1 MFTFTKKIL
10 KKQLFIIFK
19 TFSTNNLLIYLI
31 LKDEI
36 KNISN
41 RVFYSQSIPQIQHN
55 NENIIINLFTA
66 Y

>member
-1 MFTFTKKIL
+1 MFTFTDKIL
-10 KKQLFIIFK
+10 KKQLFITFK

-41 RVFYSQSIPQIQHN
+41 RVFYSQYIPQIQHN

>member
-1 MFTFTKKIL
+1 MFTFTDKIL
-10 KKQLFIIFK
+10 KKQLFITFK

>member
-1 MFTFTKKIL
+1 MFTFTDKIL

>member
-1 MFTFTKKIL
+1 MFTFTDKIL

-41 RVFYSQSIPQIQHN
+41 RVFYSQYIHQIQHK